1 MSHEAMDLHAAAYAL
16 GALDGDDLLEFERH
30 RAAGCDRCETFLRD
44 SREALVSLEASAPLP
59 APPPFVK
66 ETLMRRAALE
76 SRASRQTRGHA
87 WLPWVITTAAAMAV
101 AALASGLYVSSRYEA
116 RLERLARDTTSSA
129 QLTALLR
136 EPGTRLVA
144 LQGTGAAP
152 QAHGRVVWHDVAGG
166 QLVVDGLPRVPEG
179 KAYELWAFR
188 SGTPRPAGVFHVDD
202 AGHAAVGV
210 AAAGG
215 AVEGFA
221 VTVEPAGG
229 VPAPTGPIVLA
240 TAR

>member
-1 MSHEAMDLHAAAYAL
+1 MNHEAMDLHAAAYAL
-16 GALDGDDLLEFERH
+16 GALDGEDLLEFERH

-44 SREALVSLEASAPLP
+44 SREALVGLETSAPLP

-66 ETLMRRAALE
+66 ETLMRRAARE
-76 SRASRQTRGHA
+76 GRASRRTPRRV
-87 WLPWVITTAAAMAV
+87 WLPWMVTTAAAMAV

-116 RLERLARDTTSSA
+116 RLERLARDAASSA
-129 QLTALLR
+129 QLAALLR
-136 EPGTRLVA
+136 EPGTRLVT
-144 LQGTGAAP
+144 LQGTGPAP
-152 QAHGRVVWHDVAGG
+152 QAHGRVVWHDAAGG
-166 QLVVDGLPRVPEG
+166 QLVVDGLPRAPEG

-188 SGTPRPAGVFHVDD
+188 SGTPRPAGVFRVDD
-202 AGHAAVGV
+202 AGRAVVGV

-215 AVEGFA
+215 SVDGFA

-240 TAR
+240 SAR

>member
-1 MSHEAMDLHAAAYAL
+1 MNHEAMDLHAAAYAL
-16 GALDGDDLLEFERH
+16 GALEGEDLLEFERH

-44 SREALVSLEASAPLP
+44 STQALVSLESAPLP
-59 APPPFVK
+59 VPPPFVK
-66 ETLMRRAALE
+66 ETLMRRAAME
-76 SRASRQTRGHA
+76 GRASRHPSRRA
-87 WLPWVITTAAAMAV
+87 WLPWMITTAAAMAI

-116 RLERLARDTTSSA
+116 RLDRLARDATSSA
-129 QLTALLR
+129 QLAALLR
-136 EPGTRLVA
+136 QPGTRLVT
-144 LQGTGAAP
+144 LQGTGPAP
-152 QAHGRVVWHDVAGG
+152 HAHGRVVWHDVAGG

-179 KAYELWAFR
+179 RAYELWAFR

-215 AVEGFA
+215 AVDAFA

-240 TAR
+240 SAR